1 MIHIIADSTFGITKD
16 FAESNN
22 VEIVNLKLIL
32 DDVVTDEGF
41 EENWEEFYYRLKKS
55 KNFPSTSQPSPED
68 FVEKIRKIYTK
79 DENAEIII
87 LTISQTLS
95 GTINAA
101 TLAVNE
107 FSGKK
112 IVAIDSA
119 QAASCGRIMVE
130 EIVDNI
136 NNGMGYDNIINTLIP
151 TLKQKLM
158 IQFVPETM
166 EYLKRGGR
174 IGKLSAT
181 LASILKIKPIFN
193 FKNGSISITKK
204 VLGIGKAISDMILEL
219 PKKLKKLYICYI
231 YDDVNIATI
240 KSKLN
245 AINIKENGILKISPV
260 FGSHVGIG
268 AIGLASLEEY

>member
-1 MIHIIADSTFGITKD
+1 MIHLIADSTFGIAKD
-16 FAESNN
+16 YAENN
-22 VEIVNLKLIL
+22 NIKIVNLKLIL
-32 DDVVTDEGF
+32 DDVVTEEGF
-41 EENWEEFYYRLKKS
+41 EDCWEEFYLRLKRS
-55 KNFPSTSQPSPED
+55 KGFPSTSQPSPED
-68 FVEKIRKIYTK
+68 FADKIKEIYAQ

-87 LTISQTLS
+87 LTISQALS

-101 TLAVNE
+101 NIAVKE
-107 FSGKK
+107 FKGKK

-130 EIVDNI
+130 EIVEHIKNGKTFDELVNNI
-136 NNGMGYDNIINTLIP
+136 IP
-151 TLKQKLM
+151 TLKEKLM

-193 FKNGSISITKK
+193 FVNGKVSITKK
-204 VLGIGKAISDMILEL
+204 VLGLGKAISDMILEL

-231 YDDVNIATI
+231 YDNINIETI
-240 KSKLN
+240 KNKLN
-245 AINIKENGILKISPV
+245 ALNIKFNDIVKISPV

>member
-1 MIHIIADSTFGITKD
+1 MIHLIADSTFGIAKD
-16 FAESNN
+16 YAENN
-22 VEIVNLKLIL
+22 NIKIVNLKLIL
-32 DDVVTDEGF
+32 DDVVTEEGF
-41 EENWEEFYYRLKKS
+41 EDCWEEFYLRLKRS
-55 KNFPSTSQPSPED
+55 KGFPSTSQPSPED
-68 FVEKIRKIYTK
+68 FADKIKEIYAQ

-87 LTISQTLS
+87 LTISQALS

-101 TLAVNE
+101 NIAVKE
-107 FSGKK
+107 FKGKK

-130 EIVDNI
+130 EIVEHIKNGKTFDELVNNI
-136 NNGMGYDNIINTLIP
+136 IP
-151 TLKQKLM
+151 TLKEKLM

-193 FKNGSISITKK
+193 FGNGKITITKK
-204 VLGIGKAISDMILEL
+204 VLGLGKAISDMILEL

-231 YDDVNIATI
+231 YDNINIETI
-240 KSKLN
+240 KNKLN
-245 AINIKENGILKISPV
+245 ALNIKFNDIVKISPV